1 MTITFDRRQV
11 RSYVI
16 RAGRMTPGQSSALE
30 NQWARYGLEPQT
42 TPLALEALFTATAP
56 LVLEIGFGMGDSLF
70 EMVQQRPQTNFIGVE
85 VHRPGVGHLLHLAAG
100 AGVENL
106 RVFCTDSMD
115 VLRHCLPANALD
127 TLQVFFPD
135 PWHKKKH
142 HKRRLINTDFLTL
155 AASRLKVGGVLHF
168 ATDWAPYA
176 EVVADTVAAHPG
188 FVATAV
194 PARPL
199 TKYERRGLRL
209 GHEVFDM
216 AWSAVAPPAASPPAA
231 SPQVA
236 TDR

>member
-100 AGVENL
+100 AGV
-106 RVFCTDSMD
+106 
-115 VLRHCLPANALD
+115 
-127 TLQVFFPD
+127 
-135 PWHKKKH
+135 
-142 HKRRLINTDFLTL
+142 
-155 AASRLKVGGVLHF
+155 
-168 ATDWAPYA
+168 
-176 EVVADTVAAHPG
+176 
-188 FVATAV
+188 
-194 PARPL
+194 
-199 TKYERRGLRL
+199 
-209 GHEVFDM
+209 
-216 AWSAVAPPAASPPAA
+216 
-231 SPQVA
+231 
-236 TDR
+236 